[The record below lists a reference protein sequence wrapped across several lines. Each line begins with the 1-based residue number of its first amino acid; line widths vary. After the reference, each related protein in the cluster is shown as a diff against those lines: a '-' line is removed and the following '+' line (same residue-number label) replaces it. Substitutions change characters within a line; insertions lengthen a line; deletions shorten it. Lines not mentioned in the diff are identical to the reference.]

1 MNSVNLVGRITKDLE
16 LRKTQSGESFLY
28 FTVAV
33 NRTFTNK
40 DGQREADFINCVA
53 WRRQAENMAT
63 YIGKGSLISV
73 DGRISTRSYEQ
84 NGQRVFVTEVVAE
97 NVQFLESRNA
107 NQSSGASYSQPTP
120 PPAQPNMNQQNN
132 DFFADFNQNN
142 NSSQD
147 ILSGLDISDD
157 ELPF

>member
-1 MNSVNLVGRITKDLE
+1 MNSVNLVGRLTKDLE

-28 FTVAV
+28 FSVAV

-40 DGQREADFINCVA
+40 NGEREADFINCVA

-63 YIGKGSLISV
+63 YLGKGSLVSV
-73 DGRISTRSYEQ
+73 SGRISTRNYEQ
-84 NGQRVFVTEVVAE
+84 NGQRVFVTEVVADS
-97 NVQFLESRNA
+97 VQFLESRNA
-107 NQSSGASYSQPTP
+107 SSSNTQTYNQPDPQNTQPTI
-120 PPAQPNMNQQNN
+120 NQNNN
-132 DFFADFNQNN
+132 DFFADFNQNS
-142 NSSQD
+142 NSSSD